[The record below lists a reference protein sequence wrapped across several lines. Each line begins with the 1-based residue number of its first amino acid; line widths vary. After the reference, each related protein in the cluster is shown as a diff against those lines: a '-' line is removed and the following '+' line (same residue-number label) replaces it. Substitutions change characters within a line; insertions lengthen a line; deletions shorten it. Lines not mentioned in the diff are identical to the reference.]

1 MRQEDMRESE
11 NVEDRT
17 GMRSAGSGFPI
28 GGGGIK
34 LGRRRADPDRHREP
48 AVRRESAVAD
58 RRSRVGAELA
68 GATGAGLRTAA
79 RRPPAPSDPAKVT
92 ASRVLGDTEDVWTA
106 VFKTL
111 GGTYQPPTLVL
122 FPGRVR
128 SACGIASEAAGPFYC
143 PGDQKLYLDTTFF
156 DELAQRFRAPGDF
169 AQAYVIAHEVGH
181 HVQNLTGTMR
191 QVDAQRQRL
200 GERGNNALSVRLE
213 LQADCYAGVWA
224 YFAQKRN
231 KLDPGDIE
239 EGLAAAAAVGDDR
252 IQRADARLRRA
263 RLVHARLRR
272 PAPVLVQ
279 GRPRER
285 RRAQVRHVRSAR
297 ALTAFDVHVQDKP
310 TPCPGC
316 AATMQPL
323 RLTRKL
329 EGELTVDLCADCQA
343 LWFDAF
349 ESGQLTPGAT
359 LELFEA
365 IRKAAAGGAP
375 RAARS
380 PAVPALHAAA
390 VAHPRPPA
398 HDAIPVL
405 PVRERPRPLHA
416 VRPVPPRK
424 GFHPAA
430 HAGRAGS
437 PPGDDPQG
445 QLLVLR
451 RTGRSREGIRLSL
464 LPRADLDPRS

>member
-34 LGRRRADPDRHREP
+34 LGGGALILIVIVSLLFGVNPLSLIGGLESGPSSQVQP
-48 AVRRESAVAD
+48 APGYGPQPA
-58 RRSRVGAELA
+58 
-68 GATGAGLRTAA
+68 
-79 RRPPAPSDPAKVT
+79 PPAQRDPAKVT

-224 YFAQKRN
+224 FFAQKRN

-252 IQRADARLRRA
+252 IQRQM
-263 RLVHARLRR
+263 
-272 PAPVLVQ
+272 Q
-279 GRPRER
+279 GYVVPDSFTHGSAAQRQYWFKVGLASGDVRKCDTFAQRE
-285 RRAQVRHVRSAR
+285 
-297 ALTAFDVHVQDKP
+297 P
-310 TPCPGC
+310 
-316 AATMQPL
+316 
-323 RLTRKL
+323 
-329 EGELTVDLCADCQA
+329 
-343 LWFDAF
+343 
-349 ESGQLTPGAT
+349 
-359 LELFEA
+359 
-365 IRKAAAGGAP
+365 
-375 RAARS
+375 
-380 PAVPALHAAA
+380 
-390 VAHPRPPA
+390 
-398 HDAIPVL
+398 
-405 PVRERPRPLHA
+405 
-416 VRPVPPRK
+416 
-424 GFHPAA
+424 
-430 HAGRAGS
+430 
-437 PPGDDPQG
+437 
-445 QLLVLR
+445 
-451 RTGRSREGIRLSL
+451 
-464 LPRADLDPRS
+464 

>member
-1 MRQEDMRESE
+1 M
-11 NVEDRT
+11 
-17 GMRSAGSGFPI
+17 
-28 GGGGIK
+28 
-34 LGRRRADPDRHREP
+34 
-48 AVRRESAVAD
+48 
-58 RRSRVGAELA
+58 
-68 GATGAGLRTAA
+68 
-79 RRPPAPSDPAKVT
+79 T

-213 LQADCYAGVWA
+213 LQADCYAGVWGF
-224 YFAQKRN
+224 FAQKRN

-252 IQRADARLRRA
+252 IQRADAGLRRS

-310 TPCPGC
+310 TRCPGC

-359 LELFEA
+359 LELFAA
-365 IRKAAAGGAP
+365 IRKARPAARRALPARLPCPRCTLPLSLTHDLQHTTRFLYYRCESGHGRFTPFVQFLREKDFIRPLTPAERTRLLASIRKVSCSSCGAP
-375 RAARS
+375 VDLEKESAC
-380 PAVPALHAAA
+380 
-390 VAHPRPPA
+390 
-398 HDAIPVL
+398 PVL
-405 PVRERPRPLHA
+405 PGP
-416 VRPVPPRK
+416 
-424 GFHPAA
+424 
-430 HAGRAGS
+430 
-437 PPGDDPQG
+437 
-445 QLLVLR
+445 
-451 RTGRSREGIRLSL
+451 
-464 LPRADLDPRS
+464 DLDPRS